1 MQPICNQ
8 LGTEM
13 QILGNRG
20 ATGLQPINKIFALW
34 EEYMDSQ
41 EKIILEIQ
49 AVDKRHGSVLEQYRQ
64 ALIEMTK
71 KYFTQK
77 EMAEMLNKGGVK
89 ITRQGISKYL
99 RKKPITMEELNG
111 KNESGSVNLN
121 QWKKQK
127 TSKKKK
133 EKKVFFNLDKPF

>member
-1 MQPICNQ
+1 
-8 LGTEM
+8 
-13 QILGNRG
+13 
-20 ATGLQPINKIFALW
+20 
-34 EEYMDSQ
+34 MDSQ
-41 EKIILEIQ
+41 EKILLAIK
-49 AVDKRHGSVLEQYRQ
+49 ADKKQRGSVLEQYRQ
-64 ALIEMTK
+64 ALIEMK
-71 KYFTQK
+71 RRYFSQR

-89 ITRQGISKYL
+89 ISQQAVSNYL
-99 RKKPITMEELNG
+99 RTRPITMEELNG